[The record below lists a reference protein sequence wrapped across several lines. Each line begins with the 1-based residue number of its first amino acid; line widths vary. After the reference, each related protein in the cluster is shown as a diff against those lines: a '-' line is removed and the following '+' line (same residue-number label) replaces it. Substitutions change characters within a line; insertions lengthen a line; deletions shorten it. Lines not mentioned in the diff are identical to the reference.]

1 MSSFSL
7 EDKIKQAGNPVEM
20 LRNSQVGPYVFPVQS
35 EYSNWRDEQESWMKG
50 AVLFNQSYHMTD
62 TYFEGPDVYRLLSD
76 VSVNGYK
83 NFPVNKAKQIVCC
96 NHDGYV
102 IGDSVLFHHAPNL
115 VSIVG
120 RPATPNWVEF
130 NAVTGGYN
138 VKVRRDERSVS
149 NPNQRS
155 RFRLQVQGPTAS
167 QIFERANG
175 SPMPEIPFFSMAEF
189 KIGKYKVTGLNHR
202 MSGAPGL
209 EFWGPM
215 EEMEGVIAV
224 LKEVGEDLGLKL
236 GGSRTYSSVAHESGW
251 IPSPTPAIYS
261 GEKMKAYREWLSGN
275 GFEANASLGGSFYSN
290 NIEDYYQTPWD
301 LGYGKLIK
309 FEDHEFIGKAAL
321 LKMQNKVH
329 RTKKWLKW
337 NPEDVM
343 KVFQS
348 MFNTGDRYKHMEM
361 PAAHYAT
368 LPFDKVMLNGK
379 KVGVSLY
386 PVYTANVRGWIS
398 LSMIDEVSAQDGTE
412 VEIVWGEENGGS
424 KKPGVERH
432 IQTTIRARIA
442 SGPFA

>member
-1 MSSFSL
+1 MSHFSL
-7 EDKIKQAGNPVEM
+7 EDKVQQAGNPVEM
-20 LRNSQVGPYVFPVQS
+20 LRNSQVGPYVFPVQA

-62 TYFEGPDVYRLLSD
+62 TWFEGPDVYRLLSD
-76 VSVNGYK
+76 VSINGYR

-130 NAVTGGYN
+130 NAVTGGYD

-155 RFRLQVQGPTAS
+155 QFRLQVQGPTAGK
-167 QIFERANG
+167 IFERANG
-175 SPMPEIPFFSMAEF
+175 GAMPDIPFFSMADF
-189 KIGKYKVTGLNHR
+189 MIGKYKVTGLNHR

-215 EEMEGVIAV
+215 EEMEGVIAT
-224 LKEVGEDLGLKL
+224 LKSVGEDLGLKL
-236 GGSRTYSSVAHESGW
+236 GGSRTYSTVAHESGW

-261 GEKMKAYREWLSGN
+261 GEKMKAYRQWLAGN
-275 GFEANASLGGSFYSN
+275 GFEANASLGGSFYSDR
-290 NIEDYYQTPWD
+290 IEDYYQTPWD
-301 LGYGKLIK
+301 LGYGKLIR
-309 FEDHEFIGKAAL
+309 FEDHEFIGKQAL
-321 LKMQNKVH
+321 LAMQDQPH
-329 RTKKWLKW
+329 RTKKWLQW
-337 NPEDVM
+337 NSEDVM

-348 MFNTGDRYKHMEM
+348 MFNKGDRYKHMEM
-361 PAAHYAT
+361 PAAQYAT
-368 LPFDKVMLNGK
+368 LPFDRVMLDGK
-379 KVGVSLY
+379 MVGVSLY

-398 LSMIDEVSAQDGTE
+398 LAMIDEAAAVDGVEAQ
-412 VEIVWGEENGGS
+412 IVWGEENGGS
-424 KKPGVERH
+424 RKPNVERH
-432 IQTTIRARIA
+432 VQTTIRARIA

>member
-1 MSSFSL
+1 MASFSL
-7 EDKIKQAGNPVEM
+7 EEKINQIGNPVEM

-130 NAVTGGYN
+130 NAVTGGYD

-149 NPNQRS
+149 NPNQRT
-155 RFRLQVQGPTAS
+155 RFRLQVQGPTAG

-175 SPMPEIPFFSMAEF
+175 GPMPEIPFFSMAEF
-189 KIGKYKVTGLNHR
+189 KIGKHKVIGLNHR

-215 EEMEGVIAV
+215 EELDGVIAT
-224 LKEVGEDLGLKL
+224 LKSVGEDLGLKL
-236 GGSRTYSSVAHESGW
+236 GGSRTYSTVAHESGW

-261 GEKMKAYREWLSGN
+261 GDKMKAYREWLSGN

-290 NIEDYYQTPWD
+290 TIEDYYQTPWD

-309 FEDHEFIGKAAL
+309 FEDHEFIGKQAL
-321 LKMQNKVH
+321 LAMKDRPH

-337 NPEDVM
+337 NDEDVM

-348 MFNTGDRYKHMEM
+348 MFNTGDRFKHMEM

-368 LPFDKVMLNGK
+368 LPFDKVMLGGK
-379 KVGVSLY
+379 MVGLSLY

-398 LSMIDEVSAQDGTE
+398 LAMIDESQARDGTE

-424 KKPGVERH
+424 RKPGVERH
-432 IQTTIRARIA
+432 VQTTIRARIA

>member
-1 MSSFSL
+1 MATYSL
-7 EDKIKQAGNPVEM
+7 EDKIKQHSSVVDM

-83 NFPVNKAKQIVCC
+83 NFPVNKAKQIVCV
-96 NHDGYV
+96 NHDGYI
-102 IGDSVLFHHAPNL
+102 IGDSVLFHHAPNR

-130 NAVTGGYN
+130 NAVTGGYD
-138 VKVRRDERSVS
+138 VQVRRDERSVS
-149 NPNQRS
+149 NPHQRS

-167 QIFERANG
+167 QIFARANG
-175 SPMPEIPFFSMAEF
+175 GPMPDIPFFSMADF
-189 KIGKYKVTGLNHR
+189 KIGKYQVSGLNHR

-215 EEMEGVIAV
+215 EDLDGVIAV
-224 LKEVGEDLGLKL
+224 LKDVGEDLGLKL
-236 GGSRTYSSVAHESGW
+236 GGSRTYSTVAHESGW

-261 GEKMKAYREWLSGN
+261 GEKMRAYREWLSGD
-275 GFEANASLGGSFYSN
+275 GFEANASLGGSFSSPR
-290 NIEDYYQTPWD
+290 IEDYYQTPWD

-309 FEDHEFIGKAAL
+309 FDHAFIGREAL
-321 LKMQNKVH
+321 LAMQDQPHK
-329 RTKKWLKW
+329 TKKWLKW
-337 NPEDVM
+337 NAEDVM

-368 LPFDKVMLNGK
+368 LPFDKVLLNGNLI
-379 KVGVSLY
+379 GLSLY

-398 LSMIDEVSAQDGTE
+398 LSIVDEKLGQDGTE
-412 VEIVWGEENGGS
+412 VEIVWGEEGGGS
-424 KKPGVERH
+424 RKPGVERH
-432 IQTTIRARIA
+432 VQTHIRARIA

>member
-1 MSSFSL
+1 MSTMSL
-7 EDKIKQAGNPVEM
+7 EDKINQSGGAVEM
-20 LRNSQVGPYVFPVQS
+20 LRNSQVGPYIFPVQS

-76 VSVNGYK
+76 VSINGYK

-102 IGDSVLFHHAPNL
+102 IGDSILFHHAPNL

-130 NAVTGGYN
+130 NAVTGGYD

-149 NPNQRS
+149 NPNQRT
-155 RFRLQVQGPTAS
+155 RFRLQVQGPTADK
-167 QIFERANG
+167 IFERANG
-175 SPMPEIPFFSMAEF
+175 GKMPEIPFFSMADF
-189 KIGKYKVTGLNHR
+189 KIGPHKVSGLNHR

-215 EEMEGVIAV
+215 DEMEGVIAT
-224 LKEVGEDLGLKL
+224 LKSVGEDLGLKL
-236 GGSRTYSSVAHESGW
+236 GGSRTYATVAHESGW

-261 GEKMKAYREWLSGN
+261 GEKMKAYRQWLGAN
-275 GFEANASLGGSFYSN
+275 GFEANASLGGSFYSDR
-290 NIEDYYQTPWD
+290 IEDYYQTPWD
-301 LGYGKLIK
+301 LSYGKLIK
-309 FEDHEFIGKAAL
+309 FEDHEFIGKQAL
-321 LKMQNKVH
+321 LAMKDQPH

-337 NPEDVM
+337 SDEDVM

-348 MFNTGDRYKHMEM
+348 MFNTGDRYKYMEM
-361 PAAHYAT
+361 PAAQYAT

-379 KVGVSLY
+379 MIGVSLY

-398 LSMIDEVSAQDGTE
+398 LAMIDEVDAKDGTE
-412 VEIVWGEENGGS
+412 VQIVWGEENGGS
-424 KKPGVERH
+424 RKPNVERH

>member
-1 MSSFSL
+1 MATFSL
-7 EDKIKQAGNPVEM
+7 EDKIRQSGNPVDM
-20 LRNSQVGPYVFPVQS
+20 LRDSQVGPYVFPVQS
-35 EYSNWRDEQESWMKG
+35 EYSNWRDEQESWTKG

-76 VSVNGYK
+76 VSVNGYR
-83 NFPVNKAKQIVCC
+83 NFPIHKAKQIVCV

-102 IGDSVLFHHAPNL
+102 IGDSVLFHHAENL

-130 NAVTGGYN
+130 NAITGGYD
-138 VKVRRDERSVS
+138 VRVRRDERSVS
-149 NPNQRS
+149 NPNQRT

-167 QIFERANG
+167 TIFARANG
-175 SPMPEIPFFSMAEF
+175 GPMPDIPFFAMADF
-189 KIGKYKVTGLNHR
+189 NIGQYKVTGLNHR

-209 EFWGPM
+209 EFWGRM
-215 EEMEGVIAV
+215 EDLDGVIAV
-224 LKEVGEDLGLKL
+224 LKDVGEDLGLKL
-236 GGSRTYSSVAHESGW
+236 GGSRTYSTVAHESGW

-261 GEKMKAYREWLSGN
+261 GEKMRAYREWLSGD
-275 GFEANASLGGSFYSN
+275 GFEANASLGGSFYSDR
-290 NIEDYYQTPWD
+290 IEDYYQTPWD

-309 FEDHEFIGKAAL
+309 FDHAFIGKEAL
-321 LKMQNKVH
+321 MAMQHKSH

-337 NPEDVM
+337 HPDDVM
-343 KVFQS
+343 KVFRS
-348 MFNTGDRYKHMEM
+348 MFNSGDRYKHMEM

-368 LPFDKVMLNGK
+368 LPFDKVMLSQSM
-379 KVGVSLY
+379 VGLSLY
-386 PVYTANVRGWIS
+386 PVYSANVRGWIS
-398 LSMIDEVSAQDGTE
+398 LSMIDEAQAQDGTE

>member
-1 MSSFSL
+1 MSTMSL
-7 EDKIKQAGNPVEM
+7 EDKINQSGGAVEM
-20 LRNSQVGPYVFPVQS
+20 LRNSQVGPYIFPVQS

-76 VSVNGYK
+76 VSINGYK

-102 IGDSVLFHHAPNL
+102 IGDSILFHHAPNL

-130 NAVTGGYN
+130 NAVTGGYD

-149 NPNQRS
+149 NPNQRT
-155 RFRLQVQGPTAS
+155 RFRLQVQGPTADK
-167 QIFERANG
+167 IFERANG
-175 SPMPEIPFFSMAEF
+175 GKMPEIPFFSMADF
-189 KIGKYKVTGLNHR
+189 KIGPHKVSGLNHR

-215 EEMEGVIAV
+215 DEMEGVIAT
-224 LKEVGEDLGLKL
+224 LKSVGEDLGLKL
-236 GGSRTYSSVAHESGW
+236 GGSRTYATVAHESGW

-261 GEKMKAYREWLSGN
+261 GEKMKAYRQWLGAN
-275 GFEANASLGGSFYSN
+275 GFEANASLGGSFYSDR
-290 NIEDYYQTPWD
+290 IEDYYQTPWD
-301 LGYGKLIK
+301 LSYGKLIK
-309 FEDHEFIGKAAL
+309 FEDHEFIGKQAL
-321 LKMQNKVH
+321 LAMKDQPH

-337 NPEDVM
+337 SDEDVM

-348 MFNTGDRYKHMEM
+348 MFNAGDRYKYMEM
-361 PAAHYAT
+361 PAAQYAT

-379 KVGVSLY
+379 MIGVSLY

-398 LSMIDEVSAQDGTE
+398 LAMIDEVDAKDGTE
-412 VEIVWGEENGGS
+412 VQIVWGEENGGS
-424 KKPGVERH
+424 RKPNVERH

>member
-1 MSSFSL
+1 MSTMSL
-7 EDKIKQAGNPVEM
+7 EDKINQSGGAVEM
-20 LRNSQVGPYVFPVQS
+20 LRNSQVGPYIFPVQS

-76 VSVNGYK
+76 VSINGYK

-102 IGDSVLFHHAPNL
+102 IGDSILFHHAPNL

-130 NAVTGGYN
+130 NAVTGGYD

-149 NPNQRS
+149 NPNQRT
-155 RFRLQVQGPTAS
+155 RFRLQVQGPTADK
-167 QIFERANG
+167 IFERANG
-175 SPMPEIPFFSMAEF
+175 GKMPEIPFFSMADF
-189 KIGKYKVTGLNHR
+189 KIGPHKVSGLNHR

-215 EEMEGVIAV
+215 DEMEGVIAT
-224 LKEVGEDLGLKL
+224 LKSVGEDLGLKL
-236 GGSRTYSSVAHESGW
+236 GGSRTYATVAHESGW

-261 GEKMKAYREWLSGN
+261 GEKSRGSRQWLGAN
-275 GFEANASLGGSFYSN
+275 GFEANASLGGSFYSDR
-290 NIEDYYQTPWD
+290 IEDYYQTPWD
-301 LGYGKLIK
+301 LSYGKLIK
-309 FEDHEFIGKAAL
+309 FEDHEFIGKQAL
-321 LKMQNKVH
+321 LAMKDQPH

-337 NPEDVM
+337 SDEDVM

-348 MFNTGDRYKHMEM
+348 MFNTGDRYKYMEM
-361 PAAHYAT
+361 PAAQYAT

-379 KVGVSLY
+379 MIGVSLY

-398 LSMIDEVSAQDGTE
+398 LAMIDEVDAKDGTE
-412 VEIVWGEENGGS
+412 VQIVWGEENGGS
-424 KKPGVERH
+424 RKPNVERH

>member
-1 MSSFSL
+1 MSTMSL
-7 EDKIKQAGNPVEM
+7 EDKINQSGGAVEM
-20 LRNSQVGPYVFPVQS
+20 LRNSQVGPYIFPVQS

-62 TYFEGPDVYRLLSD
+62 TYFDGPDVYRLLSD
-76 VSVNGYK
+76 VSINGYK

-102 IGDSVLFHHAPNL
+102 IGDSILFHHAPNL

-130 NAVTGGYN
+130 NAVTGGYD

-149 NPNQRS
+149 NPNQRT
-155 RFRLQVQGPTAS
+155 RFRLQVQGPTADK
-167 QIFERANG
+167 IFERANG
-175 SPMPEIPFFSMAEF
+175 GKMPEIPFFSMADF
-189 KIGKYKVTGLNHR
+189 KIGPHKVSGLNHR

-215 EEMEGVIAV
+215 DEMEGVIAT
-224 LKEVGEDLGLKL
+224 LKSVGEDLGLKL
-236 GGSRTYSSVAHESGW
+236 GGSRTYATVAHESGW

-261 GEKMKAYREWLSGN
+261 GEKMKAYRQWLGAN
-275 GFEANASLGGSFYSN
+275 GFEANASLGGSFYSDR
-290 NIEDYYQTPWD
+290 IEDYYQTPWD
-301 LGYGKLIK
+301 LSYGKLIK
-309 FEDHEFIGKAAL
+309 FEDHEFIGKQAL
-321 LKMQNKVH
+321 LAMKDQPH

-337 NPEDVM
+337 SDEDVM

-348 MFNTGDRYKHMEM
+348 MFNTGDRYKYMEM
-361 PAAHYAT
+361 PAAQYAT

-379 KVGVSLY
+379 MIGVSLY

-398 LSMIDEVSAQDGTE
+398 LAMIDEVDAKDGTE
-412 VEIVWGEENGGS
+412 VQIVWGEENGGS
-424 KKPGVERH
+424 RKPNVERH

>member
-1 MSSFSL
+1 MASFSL
-7 EDKIKQAGNPVEM
+7 EEKIKQCGNPVEM
-20 LRNSQVGPYVFPVQS
+20 LRHSQVGPYVFPVQS

-50 AVLFNQSYHMTD
+50 AVLFNQSFHMTD

-76 VSVNGYK
+76 VSINGYK

-130 NAVTGGYN
+130 MAATGGYD

-149 NPNQRS
+149 NPNQRT
-155 RFRLQVQGPTAS
+155 RFRLQVQGPTAG

-175 SPMPEIPFFSMAEF
+175 GPMPEIPFFSMGDF
-189 KIGKYKVTGLNHR
+189 KIGQHKVTGLNHR

-215 EEMEGVIAV
+215 EELDSVIAT
-224 LKEVGEDLGLKL
+224 LKEVGADLGLKL
-236 GGSRTYSSVAHESGW
+236 GGSRTYSTVAHESGW
-251 IPSPTPAIYS
+251 IPSPTP
-261 GEKMKAYREWLSGN
+261 AYREWLSGN
-275 GFEANASLGGSFYSN
+275 GFEANASLGGSFYSDK
-290 NIEDYYQTPWD
+290 IEDYYQTPWD
-301 LGYGKLIK
+301 LGYGKLISFDK
-309 FEDHEFIGKAAL
+309 TDFIGKQAL
-321 LKMQNKVH
+321 LAMKDQPH
-329 RTKKWLKW
+329 RTKKWLHW
-337 NPEDVM
+337 NDEDVM
-343 KVFQS
+343 EVFQS
-348 MFNTGDRYKHMEM
+348 MFNDGDRFKHMEM

-368 LPFDKVMLNGK
+368 LPFDKVLLDGK
-379 KVGVSLY
+379 LLGVSLY

-398 LSMIDEVSAQDGTE
+398 LSMLDEATAKDGTE
-412 VEIVWGEENGGS
+412 VQIVWGEENGGS
-424 KKPGVERH
+424 RKPGVERH
-432 IQTTIRARIA
+432 VQTTIRARVA